1 MLGIVGFVSQ
11 GEEKMFTL
19 MSEQIFTPMKMTI
32 YSVLNKVT
40 KISSF
45 FAYLSC
51 AVHQWSSSPVAFQA
65 AHHEHFEI
73 SHMLSVRWNLQPW
86 SFNRWN
92 YCFLRRLEMR
102 QTARNEKKNSSLTG
116 TETDIFDAGSHLVSF
131 HHHEHPVLSQT
142 TLVRF
147 TCETNSPWMSIM
159 FAIAN

>member
-1 MLGIVGFVSQ
+1 MLGIVGLVSQ

-102 QTARNEKKNSSLTG
+102 QTARNEKRTRRWRELKPISLMRAHIWFRSIT
-116 TETDIFDAGSHLVSF
+116 
-131 HHHEHPVLSQT
+131 
-142 TLVRF
+142 
-147 TCETNSPWMSIM
+147 MSILCSVRRRLL
-159 FAIAN
+159 ALRAKLIPRECQLCLP